1 MTVVPHL
8 TLDQLF
14 QAAKSAPDPKTA
26 RRIQAIAMAQ
36 QSLTGAKIAELIGED
51 ARLIRDWVTRYNR
64 GGLEAMTDAP
74 RSGRKPKLVPDKQ
87 PAFKDRVEAGPT
99 DADGVSVLHGK
110 DFQRILE
117 QEFGVTHSLSGV
129 YNLLHRLGY
138 SWLVPRPRH
147 EKADPQAQADF
158 KKTS

>member
-1 MTVVPHL
+1 MTVLPHL
-8 TLDQLF
+8 TRDQLLRAVK
-14 QAAKSAPDPKTA
+14 QASDPKTA
-26 RRIQAIAMAQ
+26 RRLQAVAMAQ
-36 QSLTGAKIAELIGED
+36 QSLTGAKIAELLGED

-64 GGLEAMTDAP
+64 GGVEAMTDAP
-74 RSGRKPKLVPDKQ
+74 GAGRKPKLPPEKQ
-87 PAFKDRVEAGPT
+87 QAFKDRVEAGPS

-110 DFQRILE
+110 DYQRILE
-117 QEFGVTHSLSGV
+117 QEFGVVLSLSSV

-138 SWLVPRPRH
+138 SWLAPRPRH